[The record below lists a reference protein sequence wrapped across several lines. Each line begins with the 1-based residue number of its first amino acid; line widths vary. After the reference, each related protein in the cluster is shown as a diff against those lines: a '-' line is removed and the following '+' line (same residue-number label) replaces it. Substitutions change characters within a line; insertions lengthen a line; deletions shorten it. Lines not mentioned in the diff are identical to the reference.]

1 MVTFPNRVLFVGFG
15 AVARCTLPILVKH
28 LSIDPKRITIMDFE
42 PNDAALKPWIEQGM
56 TFVKDRVTP
65 ENLGSLLGQHLS
77 AGDLLIDLAWNIDC
91 CEIVQWCHDRG
102 VLYVNTSVELWDPYA
117 GADNKH
123 PTERTLYWRHMN
135 LRRMISKWSEP
146 GPTAV
151 IEHGANPGLISHFT
165 KHALLD
171 IAQRALAEKK
181 FSGAQAEKIAH
192 HAKAQNFNHL
202 AQQLGVKVIHCSER
216 DTQITDQPK
225 QVNEFVNTWSVEG
238 FREEGTTT
246 AEMGWGTHEKELPAF
261 AYEHPDGPKSQICLA
276 RMGINTFVATWV
288 PPNHDII
295 GMIVRHGE
303 AFTITEK
310 LTVWE
315 DGKAIYRPTVH
326 YAYCPCDS
334 AIASLHELRGY
345 DYRLQPRI
353 RIMTDE
359 ITSGADILGALVM
372 GHPYQSWWCG
382 TDLDIEE
389 SRRLVPHQNATTM
402 QVAISVVA
410 ACMWM
415 VENPRR
421 GLCVP
426 DDLPHDY
433 VLDISKPYLGKF
445 VSVASDWTPLKHY
458 SNFFSGYN
466 KPQLDTVRPVAVQ
479 EFSDHGRRRHLNDG
493 MSSSDAQAH
502 KLWTKRHCF
511 NWPRSTARRL
521 SSWTIRCC
529 GKTTSN
535 SESTCR
541 ACRSTMRSR
550 RTATLRSCRRS
561 TMPEPVSTSPAWPSS

>member
-1 MVTFPNRVLFVGFG
+1 MLAPAATAEKITVITFPNRVLLVGFG
-15 AVARCTLPILVKH
+15 AVARCTLPILIKH
-28 LSIDPKRITIMDFE
+28 IGIDLKRVTILEFD
-42 PNDAALKPWIEQGM
+42 PNPEALKSWIEQGV
-56 TFVKDRVTP
+56 TFVKDRITQ
-65 ENLGSLLGQHLS
+65 ENLGSLLGQYVS
-77 AGDLLIDLAWNIDC
+77 AGDLVIDLAWNIDC

-117 GADNKH
+117 GAENKH

-151 IEHGANPGLISHFT
+151 LEHGANPGLISHFT
-165 KHALLD
+165 KHALLE
-171 IAQRALAEKK
+171 IAQRALAENK
-181 FSGAQAEKIAH
+181 FSGAQQEQVAH

-225 QVNEFVNTWSVEG
+225 QVDEFVNTWSVEG

-246 AEMGWGTHEKELPAF
+246 AEMGWGTHEKELPAYAF
-261 AYEHPDGPKSQICLA
+261 EHSDGPKSQICLA
-276 RMGINTFVATWV
+276 RMGINTLVATWV
-288 PPNHDII
+288 PPNHNVV

-315 DGKAIYRPTVH
+315 SGKAIYRPTVH
-326 YAYCPCDS
+326 YAYCPCDC
-334 AIASLHELRGY
+334 AIASLQELRGY

-359 ITSGADILGALVM
+359 IIKGEDILGALVM
-372 GHPYQSWWCG
+372 GHPYQSWWVG
-382 TDLDIEE
+382 TDLEIGE

-421 GLCVP
+421 GVCVP
-426 DDLPHDY
+426 DDLPHEY
-433 VLDISKPYLGKF
+433 VLGISKPYLGKS
-445 VSVASDWTPLKHY
+445 VSVASDWNPLKHY
-458 SNFFSGYN
+458 SNAFTGFN
-466 KPQLDTVRPVAVQ
+466 KPQVDL
-479 EFSDHGRRRHLNDG
+479 SDPWQFKNFLITDG
-493 MSSSDAQAH
+493 DG
-502 KLWTKRHCF
+502 
-511 NWPRSTARRL
+511 
-521 SSWTIRCC
+521 I
-529 GKTTSN
+529 
-535 SESTCR
+535 
-541 ACRSTMRSR
+541 
-550 RTATLRSCRRS
+550 
-561 TMPEPVSTSPAWPSS
+561 